1 MARSAWYPIPRRS
14 ITPGR
19 KFSITTSARAT
30 NRETISIAAGFC
42 RSSVRLRLLPLIA
55 SHDGAMPRSAHSRES
70 GVRRMSSP
78 SRRSTL
84 MTSAPSNAS

>member
-1 MARSAWYPIPRRS
+1 M
-14 ITPGR
+14 
-19 KFSITTSARAT
+19 
-30 NRETISIAAGFC
+30 ISIAAGFC

-55 SHDGAMPRSAHSRES
+55 SQDGAMPRSAHSRDS

-84 MTSAPSNAS
+84 ITSAPSSASW